1 MNIIEYFDHNKLIP
15 FYSERGIEELT
26 DYPNKPIFSYVIK
39 EAEKLIGAATCS
51 KADGIYILEAIAIS
65 EEYTGKKIGSKLL
78 QQVFERLRQIGAEYV
93 IINAKVFV
101 EPTEDAVT
109 NELFTVFDP
118 SEQHGVRIAASNKL
132 IKEYLEENGY
142 KLVETGLTY
151 NDDEFS
157 SREELEEAML
167 DWWADIK
174 VPTND
179 EEKREM
185 ISKIDA
191 ILEKH
196 GLLKDLHVIEDV
208 RYNVFKKE
216 DN

>member
-93 IINAKVFV
+93 IINAKNTAFFEKNGFEVV
-101 EPTEDAVT
+101 DRSVAP
-109 NELFTVFDP
+109 P
-118 SEQHGVRIAASNKL
+118 SEYQ
-132 IKEYLEENGY
+132 YCNGC
-142 KLVETGLTY
+142 
-151 NDDEFS
+151 
-157 SREELEEAML
+157 
-167 DWWADIK
+167 
-174 VPTND
+174 
-179 EEKREM
+179 
-185 ISKIDA
+185 
-191 ILEKH
+191 
-196 GLLKDLHVIEDV
+196 ED
-208 RYNVFKKE
+208 YNVTCFPKIMRYTIKK
-216 DN
+216 